1 MKLRVI
7 LCESERL
14 LHHVVILTNI
24 MPFYV
29 LDRQNI
35 LNNKNVVKELPEE
48 FSEFLFFF
56 LNKVL

>member
-56 LNKVL
+56 